1 MTPFSLSSWEDTT
14 IELFIPASVP
24 FKRIKG
30 MLKWS
35 RNVNVLQLVAG
46 RRTRSAHMIMAMC
59 WASQG
64 GWARFFFFFCE
75 IIRVKTIRGFFFF
88 LLHALLFLSQS
99 GKRLQ
104 INFHEVVS
112 NQQRDCF
119 RAKAVTGGRI
129 YLQCWNKRSLI
140 IYTKR
145 TTIPMNKEACRKRE
159 RQFF

>member
-14 IELFIPASVP
+14 IELFFPASVP

-35 RNVNVLQLVAG
+35 RNVNVLQLEAG
-46 RRTRSAHMIMAMC
+46 KKTRSARMIMAMC

-64 GWARFFFFFCE
+64 GWARFFCE
-75 IIRVKTIRGFFFF
+75 IIRVKIIHVFF
-88 LLHALLFLSQS
+88 LFHALQFLSQS